1 MQLQRLLRRLVSKL
15 KNKQR
20 SIDYR
25 LRKLSA
31 KYLKLKNKHAKR
43 DWRQKRLNVID
54 LRLKRKARE
63 NASKL

>member
-1 MQLQRLLRRLVSKL
+1 MKLKKRPTELQLQRLLRRLVSKL

-31 KYLKLKNKHAKR
+31 KYLKLKKKHAKR
-43 DWRQKRLNVID
+43 DWR
-54 LRLKRKARE
+54 
-63 NASKL
+63 